1 MKKQTWL
8 FLAFLALA
16 GTLHAQAQRE
26 DFSSCA
32 GAFLGKKLVVNEYT
46 TTGTCVVA
54 ATATGELTLRPVFF
68 TEGEDL
74 KSGDKIPFKI
84 AIRHGGTKTL
94 MLWSEKTCKEI
105 DIQKVL
111 RDCQKGDYIVLMTLE
126 RQWSVPHSEILV
138 E

>member
-8 FLAFLALA
+8 FITFLALS
-16 GTLHAQAQRE
+16 GTLQAQRE

-46 TTGTCVVA
+46 TTGTCVMA

-74 KSGDKIPFKI
+74 KRGDKIPFKV
-84 AIRHGGTKTL
+84 AIRNGSTKTL
-94 MLWSEKTCKEI
+94 LLWSEKTYREL

-111 RDCQKGDYIVLMTLE
+111 KDCKKGDSVVLLTLD
-126 RQWSVPHSEILV
+126 RQWSVPHPEILV

>member
-8 FLAFLALA
+8 FITFLALSGA
-16 GTLHAQAQRE
+16 LQAQRE

-46 TTGTCVVA
+46 TTGTCVMA

-74 KSGDKIPFKI
+74 KSGDKIPFKV
-84 AIRHGGTKTL
+84 AIRNGSTKTL
-94 MLWSEKTCKEI
+94 LSWSEKTYREL

-111 RDCQKGDYIVLMTLE
+111 KDCKKGDSVVLLTLD
-126 RQWSVPHSEILV
+126 RQWSVPHPEILV